1 MTPGREPTVLV
12 ADFTGGGFSMG
23 SSYFYLEFLLA
34 LVSLL
39 ESDGGYRN
47 PALFALEYTL
57 VPDASFP
64 TQLHQSIAGF
74 EHVRSLVE
82 NASKICFSGDS
93 AGATLVL
100 SLLLH
105 IASSPYYEKRRPGYA
120 ILISP
125 WVSIVSPNNRDTPS
139 DYLNA
144 NSLELYGRQYAG
156 SEKNLSNPLMS
167 PGTCKDRDWWSKASP
182 SAGLSFLYGS
192 EEVLGPETRNLVALL
207 RKSGCCVCAREEPG
221 EIHAWPVAT
230 LFLSDTQEERQ
241 KGLREIVKLIK
252 QNIEV

>member
-1 MTPGREPTVLV
+1 
-12 ADFTGGGFSMG
+12 MG

-39 ESDGGYRN
+39 TESGYRN

-64 TQLHQSIAGF
+64 TQLQQSMAGYDY
-74 EHVRSLVE
+74 VLSITGD
-82 NASKICFSGDS
+82 ASRVCVSGDS
-93 AGATLVL
+93 AGATLIL

-105 IASSPYYEKRRPGYA
+105 IADSPGHEKRRPGYA

-125 WVSIVSPNNRDTPS
+125 WISIVSQNNRNTQS

-156 SEKNLSNPLMS
+156 SEANLRDPLVS
-167 PGTCKDRDWWSKASP
+167 PGTCKDREWWSKACP

-192 EEVLGPETRNLVALL
+192 EEVLGPETRNLIALL
-207 RKSGCCVCAREEPG
+207 RKSRCHVIAREEPG
-221 EIHAWPVAT
+221 GIHAWPVAT
-230 LFLSDTQEERQ
+230 MFLSNTQAERQ
-241 KGLREIVKLIK
+241 KGLRDVAKIVKQSID
-252 QNIEV
+252 V

>member
-1 MTPGREPTVLV
+1 
-12 ADFTGGGFSMG
+12 MG
-23 SSYFYLEFLLA
+23 SSYFYLEFLLG

-39 ESDGGYRN
+39 KCDAGYRN

-64 TQLHQSIAGF
+64 TQLQQSIAGY
-74 EHVRSLVE
+74 EHILSIIDNGSR
-82 NASKICFSGDS
+82 ICLSGDS

-100 SLLLH
+100 SMLLH
-105 IASSPYYEKRRPGYA
+105 IAKSPCYEKRRPGYA

-125 WVSIVSPNNRDTPS
+125 WVSIVSPNNRDNAS

-156 SEKNLSNPLMS
+156 SEARLKDPLVS
-167 PGTCKDRDWWSKASP
+167 PGVCKDREWWSKASP
-182 SAGLSFLYGS
+182 SAGFSFLYGS
-192 EEVLGPETRNLVALL
+192 EEVLAPETRNLIALL
-207 RKSGCCVCAREEPG
+207 RKSGCCVSVREEPG
-221 EIHAWPVAT
+221 DVHAWPVVT
-230 LFLSDTQEERQ
+230 LLLSDTQEERQ
-241 KGLREIVKLIK
+241 KGLRDMVKMIK

>member
-1 MTPGREPTVLV
+1 
-12 ADFTGGGFSMG
+12 MG

-39 ESDGGYRN
+39 KRDGGYRN

-64 TQLHQSIAGF
+64 TQLRQSIAGF
-74 EHVRSLVE
+74 EHVRSLVD

-105 IASSPYYEKRRPGYA
+105 IASSPYYENRRPGYA

-156 SEKNLSNPLMS
+156 SEKNLRNPLVS
-167 PGTCKDRDWWSKASP
+167 PGICEDRDWWSKASP

-207 RKSGCCVCAREEPG
+207 RKSGCYVSTREEPE

-230 LFLSDTQEERQ
+230 LFLSDTQQERQ

>member
-1 MTPGREPTVLV
+1 
-12 ADFTGGGFSMG
+12 MG

-39 ESDGGYRN
+39 RSDAGYRN

-64 TQLHQSIAGF
+64 TQLRESIAGY
-74 EHVRSLVE
+74 EHVRSIVDS
-82 NASKICFSGDS
+82 ASRICLSGDS

-105 IASSPYYEKRRPGYA
+105 IAKSPYHEKRRPGYA

-125 WVSIVSPNNRDTPS
+125 WVSIVSPNNRNTPS
-139 DYLNA
+139 DYLNES
-144 NSLELYGRQYAG
+144 SLELYGRQYAG
-156 SEKNLSNPLMS
+156 SEAYLRNPFVS
-167 PGTCKDRDWWSKASP
+167 PGICKDSEWWSKASP
-182 SAGLSFLYGS
+182 SAGLSVLYGS
-192 EEVLGPETRNLVALL
+192 DEVLGPETRTLITLL
-207 RKSGCCVCAREEPG
+207 RKSGCCVSVREDPG
-221 EIHAWPVAT
+221 GIHAWPVAT

-241 KGLREIVKLIK
+241 KGIRAISKMIQENIK
-252 QNIEV
+252 V